1 MIRINLLPR
10 KPKPLLALWRDGAI
24 LGVTLLIVVIS
35 WSVIMINMNNKLNKA
50 RNELKYVKKQIEDS
64 KLDLKKVE
72 KLKKHKAVLV
82 NKIDIIHTLR
92 EKQAGPVHVLD
103 DLSESIPEAVWLDN
117 LNNIG
122 TSLSLTGLS
131 PSYNAVSEFMR
142 KLAVSSYFRK
152 IELKNIQQSLVQ
164 KKKYQRFNISC
175 EVQFVPP
182 APEEDKENIEEEK
195 T

>member
-10 KPKPLLALWRDGAI
+10 KPKPLLALWRDGII
-24 LGVTLLIVVIS
+24 LGVTILILVIS
-35 WSVIMINMNNKLNKA
+35 WSIVMVNMNNKLNRA
-50 RNELKYVKKQIEDS
+50 RNELKNVKKQIEDS

-72 KLKKHKAVLV
+72 KLKKHKAVLE
-82 NKIDIIHTLR
+82 NKINIIHTLR
-92 EKQAGPVHVLD
+92 EKQAGPVHMLD
-103 DLSESIPEAVWLDN
+103 DLGESIPEKVWLDN

-122 TSLSLTGLS
+122 TSLSLAGLS

-142 KLAVSSYFRK
+142 KLALSSYFRK
-152 IELKNIQQSLVQ
+152 IELRNIQQSLVQ

-175 EVQFVPP
+175 DVQFIPP
-182 APEEDKENIEEEK
+182 SPEEDKEKIEENV

>member
-10 KPKPLLALWRDGAI
+10 KPKPLIALWRDGIIMGATI
-24 LGVTLLIVVIS
+24 LILFLS
-35 WSVIMINMNNKLNKA
+35 WSIIMVNMNGKLNRA
-50 RNELKYVKKQIEDS
+50 RRELQQVKKQIEDS

-72 KLKKHKAVLV
+72 QLKQHKTVLE
-82 NKIDIIHTLR
+82 NKINIIHSLR

-103 DLSESIPEAVWLDN
+103 DISSTIPEHVWLDN

-122 TSLSLTGLS
+122 TSLSLGGLS

-142 KLAVSSYFRK
+142 RLAFSPYFMN
-152 IELKNIQQSLVQ
+152 IELRNIQQSIIQ
-164 KKKYQRFNISC
+164 SKKYQRFNISC
-175 EVQFVPP
+175 QVQFIPP
-182 APEEDKENIEEEK
+182 VSEKAEEVIEEKK